1 MTKKTLLQKTADALT
16 RFSYSAAED
25 KGRRKSPLTRI
36 KHEQNILGKAKRE
49 RLQAT
54 AQDQNRDHSIV
65 AWMVRKHLD
74 YVSSFHFSFRTAS
87 PDANELDPKAQLD
100 RLVNRIFKWHGAPR
114 NIDFFGRF
122 GRDELFRLFELEK
135 VLCGDAAFIKLAE
148 LKLQAIE
155 SDCIAKGA
163 INEKTPQ
170 ADRLEYDKLNEAGLL
185 VDDWGRV
192 QKYAICNRGADGQS
206 KNFDHL
212 EDFDNVIFDAYW
224 TRFSSQWRG
233 VSPLSTAINTVA
245 DIHEALE
252 YNIIKAK
259 MHALFGI
266 AFTRKSQDGAFGPAS
281 GVLTEQPDGS
291 GGTVSP
297 STPPTT
303 AEKTLNPTTIN
314 IIDLE
319 PDEGVQTIESAT
331 PSAEFVEGIHLY
343 AHIAMIAL
351 DIPVTSW
358 DSRRSSFSA
367 RIADLNEYEVSCVAK
382 RTKNRYVRQEYSNW
396 VLETIW
402 NDPQSPWPLRQVAE
416 RAGMQLRDVQE
427 AVEWVPAGSPWLDK
441 YKQVQGDQLAIG
453 MALDNPIDAARR
465 RGSDV
470 FRNIEKTAQ
479 VLRYAEKMNVPI
491 LIGEQPVGYVD
502 ENAPVMAN
510 EGANNE

>member
-36 KHEQNILGKAKRE
+36 KHEQVILPKAKRE

-74 YVSSFHFSFRTAS
+74 YVASFHFSFRTAS
-87 PDANELDPKAQLD
+87 PDATDIDPKAQLD

-114 NIDFFGRF
+114 NIDFLGRF
-122 GRDELFRLFELEK
+122 GRDEMFRLFELEK
-135 VLCGDAAFIKLAE
+135 VICGDAGFLKLPE

-155 SDCIAKGA
+155 SDCIAKGTWGA
-163 INEKTPQ
+163 RSQESDKP
-170 ADRLEYDKLNEAGLL
+170 EYEKLNDAGLL
-185 VDDWGRV
+185 VDDWGKV
-192 QKYAICNRGADGQS
+192 VKYAICNRGINGQS
-206 KNFDHL
+206 HEFDHL
-212 EDFDNVIFDAYW
+212 EPFENMIFDAYW

-233 VSPLSTAINTVA
+233 ISPLSTAINTVA

-259 MHALFGI
+259 MHALFGV
-266 AFTRKSQDGAFGPAS
+266 AFTRKSEDGAFGPAS
-281 GVLTEQPDGS
+281 GVTTEQGDGV
-291 GGTVSP
+291 TE
-297 STPPTT
+297 STPPTAT
-303 AEKTLNPTTIN
+303 EKSLNPSTIN
-314 IIDLE
+314 MIDLE
-319 PDEGVQTIESAT
+319 PGEDVKTIESGT
-331 PSAEFVEGIHLY
+331 PSAEFVEGVHLY

-402 NDPQSPWPLRQVAE
+402 NNANSPWPLRQVAE
-416 RAGMQLRDVQE
+416 KAGMALRDVQE

-470 FRNIEKTAQ
+470 FKNIEKTAQ
-479 VLRYAEKMNVPI
+479 VLRYAEKMNVPV
-491 LIGEQPVGYVD
+491 LIGDQPVGYVD
-502 ENAPVMAN
+502 ENAPVVAN

>member
-1 MTKKTLLQKTADALT
+1 MKKTILQKVADGLT
-16 RFSYSAAED
+16 RFSYAAADD
-25 KGRRKSPLTRI
+25 KGRRKSPLTRVR
-36 KHEQNILGKAKRE
+36 HESRVLTAAKRE

-87 PDANELDPKAQLD
+87 PDASDLDPKSQLD

-135 VLCGDAAFIKLAE
+135 VLCGDAGFIKLAE
-148 LKLQAIE
+148 LKLQAVE
-155 SDCIAKGA
+155 SDLIAKGA
-163 INEKTPQ
+163 LTDKASAE
-170 ADRLEYDKLNEAGLL
+170 DRELYQKVNEAGLL
-185 VDDWGRV
+185 VDEWGKV
-192 QKYAICNRGADGQS
+192 LKYAICNRGANGDA
-206 KNFDHL
+206 KNFVQL
-212 EDFDNVIFDAYW
+212 EEFQNIIFDAYW

-259 MHALFGI
+259 MHALFGV
-266 AFTRKSQDGAFGPAS
+266 AFTRKSEDGAFGPAS
-281 GVLTEQPDGS
+281 GVLTEQPDGNGS
-291 GGTVSP
+291 TVAP
-297 STPPTT
+297 STPPT
-303 AEKTLNPTTIN
+303 AEEKTLNPNTIN
-314 IIDLE
+314 ILDLE
-319 PDEGVQTIESAT
+319 PGEGVQTIESGT

-367 RIADLNEYEVSCVAK
+367 RIADLNEYEVSCVSK
-382 RTKNRYVRQEYSNW
+382 RTKNRYVRQEYSDW
-396 VLETIW
+396 VIATIW
-402 NDPQSPWPLRQVAE
+402 NDPQSAWPLKDVAT
-416 RAGMQLRDVQE
+416 RAGMSMRDVQE

-465 RGSDV
+465 RGTDV
-470 FRNIEKTAQ
+470 FKNIEKTAQ
-479 VLRYAEKMNVPI
+479 VLRYAEKMKVPV
-491 LIGEQPVGYVD
+491 LIGEQPMGYTAEDVITQAQID
-502 ENAPVMAN
+502 
-510 EGANNE
+510 